1 MNLFKT
7 LCLSLA
13 LVLTIGAT
21 ACKPKDESTQEGTVE
36 QKTPEG
42 SATTT
47 SEVDQ
52 VGSTLTATS
61 ETEIKT
67 DDGTEKS
74 KLEAVVGTVT
84 EYNPGKKI
92 KVQTGDGDDHS
103 FDLNDNDTTVE
114 IEGNVRVGSKVT
126 VTEST
131 ADDGKKKVTIR
142 LEAA

>member
-13 LVLTIGAT
+13 LVLMIGAA
-21 ACKPKDESTQEGTVE
+21 ACKPKDETTQEGTVE
-36 QKTPEG
+36 QQTPEG
-42 SATTT
+42 TVTTT
-47 SEVDQ
+47 SESEQ

-61 ETEIKT
+61 ETEVKT

-84 EYNPGKKI
+84 EYTAGKKI

-114 IEGNVRVGSKVT
+114 IEGDIRVGSKVT

-131 ADDGKKKVTIR
+131 ADNGKKKVVIR